1 MEAFMAVLPVILYI
15 LAIVLLVI
23 LIILGFRLIETV
35 DRANVILSDIEKKS
49 KSLNGFF
56 SVIDMLTDTVSFI
69 SDNVV
74 DGIVSGISKLFR
86 GKGKKNRK
94 EIEEDE

>member
-1 MEAFMAVLPVILYI
+1 MAVLPVIVYI